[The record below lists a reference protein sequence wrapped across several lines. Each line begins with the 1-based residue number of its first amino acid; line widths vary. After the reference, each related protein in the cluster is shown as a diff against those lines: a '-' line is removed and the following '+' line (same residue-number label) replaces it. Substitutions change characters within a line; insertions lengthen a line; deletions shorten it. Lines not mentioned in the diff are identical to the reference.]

1 MHTPTHT
8 HTPTHIHRA
17 RDDRAAME
25 KFPPKFSR
33 VLVTPEPHYIPG
45 YAGYCPQLKYH
56 MGKPYSQ
63 LTAKLLTSPE
73 ISRSPRLMLS
83 SGWSPST
90 ERDMRTREEIWR
102 RGTGHGKTL
111 QRMISGYTGFI
122 PRSQNYF
129 SKTYTETCRE
139 ALSEFESDQKV
150 RTRPATADMLP
161 AVNQAFPDIKPQ
173 ALNTP
178 LVAISREPIS
188 YKSPDGWKPL
198 DSPYSMEDSNP
209 HKHFISGFTGYVPKA
224 KFLIGSSY
232 PKTTNKALIQFG
244 KQMKASHTA
253 LGLRRESAHNLVSVP
268 TIYPTHRGL
277 LPHYAGHVPGYKF
290 RYGQTFGQIT
300 SNSLDLSGIH
310 RKINCEG

>member
-1 MHTPTHT
+1 
-8 HTPTHIHRA
+8 
-17 RDDRAAME
+17 ME
-25 KFPPKFSR
+25 KFPPKFSK

-56 MGKPYSQ
+56 LGKPYSQ

-90 ERDMRTREEIWR
+90 ERDSRTREEIWR

-111 QRMISGYTGFI
+111 QRVISGYTGFI

-139 ALSEFESDQKV
+139 ALSEFESDQKP
-150 RTRPATADMLP
+150 R
-161 AVNQAFPDIKPQ
+161 

-178 LVAISREPIS
+178 LVVVSKEPIS
-188 YKSPDGWKPL
+188 YESPDGWKPL
-198 DSPYSMEDSNP
+198 GSPYSMEVSNP
-209 HKHFISGFTGYVPKA
+209 HKYFISGKTHKRFTGYVPKA
-224 KFLIGSSY
+224 KFLIGCSY

-253 LGLRRESAHNLVSVP
+253 LGLRRESADNLVSVP

-290 RYGQTFGQIT
+290 CYGQTFGQLT
-300 SNSLDLSGIH
+300 SNSLDLSGIR
-310 RKINCEG
+310 RKLDCEG